1 MKREREPVPNAQ
13 VARSHRE
20 SADVSLIDSTVLGG
34 RVGRERGKEGSF
46 ADRLAVARSEQRCGD
61 LTDFDKLILWRS
73 GRV

>member
-34 RVGRERGKEGSF
+34 RVGRERGKE
-46 ADRLAVARSEQRCGD
+46 AALRIVWRLLDLNSDAV
-61 LTDFDKLILWRS
+61 T
-73 GRV
+73 